1 RDCDSCPSFY
11 APKPLC
17 GEKRSLAGRSE
28 APGPENEEARRAVTA
43 ALDGLDSPGRENA
56 VIAAL
61 MEQPAPRAHQ
71 PKQKLKVLFG
81 ILFERGIVKDHVE
94 RRAVIAHRGRPLSF
108 RRETGHGC
116 FFDSS
121 PISRS
126 ESVDIPPERS
136 RDLTIRFD
144 ERRPLRPPRK
154 SFQAIRARARAGIQH
169 ICPGDRRS
177 ENVEN
182 GLARELGRG
191 PDALRNLQPSSAPA
205 PGGDAH
211 HAQRLRAGD
220 GAGARSPA
228 TAGSSKSRG
237 RSPRYT
243 KILSL

>member
-56 VIAAL
+56 VVTAL
-61 MEQPAPRAHQ
+61 VEQPAPRAHQ

-81 ILFERGIVKDHVE
+81 ILFERGIVKDHIE
-94 RRAVIAHRGRPLSF
+94 RRAVIARRGRPLSF

-121 PISRS
+121 PIPRS
-126 ESVDIPPERS
+126 ESFDISSQNSQDPA
-136 RDLTIRFD
+136 IRFD

-169 ICPGDRRS
+169 ICPGDRLS
-177 ENVEN
+177 QDVER

-191 PDALRNLQPSSAPA
+191 PDALRNLQPSPAPA
-205 PGGDAH
+205 PRGDAH
-211 HAQRLRAGD
+211 HAQRPRAGE
-220 GAGARSPA
+220 GGGGRGPA